1 MQSIENKTPNEPFLF
16 RTESTWGLRG
26 ELPAAQYE
34 YGSAA
39 AGGWRMN
46 PEGHS
51 VGAEEAQQLQG
62 HGCLFLLHT
71 CSWEKKMGRE
81 GRKQRE
87 EIVEGIISR
96 GTILTPHVRLGSKA
110 GVKSCLTCPAV
121 ILRTQRILSCAG
133 TTVLW
138 FSTSQYRQVKI
149 NLKKL

>member
-1 MQSIENKTPNEPFLF
+1 
-16 RTESTWGLRG
+16 
-26 ELPAAQYE
+26 
-34 YGSAA
+34 
-39 AGGWRMN
+39 
-46 PEGHS
+46 
-51 VGAEEAQQLQG
+51 
-62 HGCLFLLHT
+62 
-71 CSWEKKMGRE
+71 MGRE

-121 ILRTQRILSCAG
+121 ILRTQRILSGAG

-149 NLKKL
+149 NLKKLLKKQDHLLQLRDGAPVSQFG